1 MTDSRWKTAEE
12 TYGCALLA
20 GGEGKRLG
28 GVNKAQLL
36 VPERPPGSDS
46 AEVLQEKEPAETLLA
61 RTARILSGTG
71 LPCYLSVAAYEM
83 AAPEGW
89 TTVDDRDYLT
99 GLLPD
104 SSGFAGPMGGICAC
118 LRKAREDGLDG
129 LFFVPCDAPGFEVDV
144 IEKMLP
150 HLQNDMAGQGN
161 AAGQGTKPCD
171 APPDIVVWQTPDGCD
186 QMTFAYYAVG
196 CLPAI
201 EKQLAEGRY
210 RLRGLLE
217 EGIRFVRLLTK
228 EEGLPEERFRN
239 LNTLEDID

>member
-1 MTDSRWKTAEE
+1 MMDIGRKMATEKN
-12 TYGCALLA
+12 GCALLA

-36 VPERPPGSDS
+36 VP
-46 AEVLQEKEPAETLLA
+46 KECAETLLA

-83 AAPEGW
+83 DAPEGW
-89 TTVDDRDYLT
+89 AVVDDRDYLP

-104 SSGFAGPMGGICAC
+104 SGFAGPMGGIYSC
-118 LRKAREDGLDG
+118 LRKAQEDGLDG
-129 LFFVPCDAPGFEVDV
+129 LFFVPCDAPGFEADV
-144 IEKMLP
+144 IGKMLP
-150 HLQNDMAGQGN
+150 YLQS
-161 AAGQGTKPCD
+161 
-171 APPDIVVWQTPDGCD
+171 DIMVWQTPDGRD
-186 QMTFAYYAVG
+186 QMTFAYYAVR

-201 EKQLAEGRY
+201 EKQLAAGRY

-217 EGIRFVRLLTK
+217 EGIRFVRLLTT

-239 LNTLEDID
+239 LNTLEDL

>member
-1 MTDSRWKTAEE
+1 MTDSVMTDSRWKTAEE

-36 VPERPPGSDS
+36 VPEKPPCSDP
-46 AEVLQEKEPAETLLA
+46 AEVLQEKERAETLLT

-104 SSGFAGPMGGICAC
+104 GGFAGPMGGIYAC
-118 LRKAREDGLDG
+118 LRRAREDGLDG
-129 LFFVPCDAPGFEVDV
+129 LFFVPCDAPGFEADV

-150 HLQNDMAGQGN
+150 SVKD
-161 AAGQGTKPCD
+161 D
-171 APPDIVVWQTPDGCD
+171 APPDIMVWQTPDGRD
-186 QMTFAYYAVG
+186 QMTFAYYAVS
-196 CLPAI
+196 CLPVI
-201 EKQLAEGRY
+201 EKQLAAGRY

-217 EGIRFVRLLTK
+217 EGIRFVRLLTT

>member
-36 VPERPPGSDS
+36 VPE
-46 AEVLQEKEPAETLLA
+46 EPAETLLT

-71 LPCYLSVAAYEM
+71 LPCYLSVAVYEM

-89 TTVDDRDYLT
+89 TAIDDRDYLT
-99 GLLPD
+99 DILPD
-104 SSGFAGPMGGICAC
+104 GGFAGPMGGIYAC

-129 LFFVPCDAPGFEVDV
+129 LFFVPCDAPGFEADV

-161 AAGQGTKPCD
+161 AAGQGTEPCD
-171 APPDIVVWQTPDGCD
+171 APPDIMVWQTPDGCD

-217 EGIRFVRLLTK
+217 EGIRFVRLLTT

-239 LNTLEDID
+239 LNTLEDL

>member
-1 MTDSRWKTAEE
+1 MATEKN
-12 TYGCALLA
+12 GCALLA

-36 VPERPPGSDS
+36 VPEKPPCSDS
-46 AEVLQEKEPAETLLA
+46 AEVLQEKERAETLLA

-83 AAPEGW
+83 DAPEGW
-89 TTVDDRDYLT
+89 AVVDDRDYLP

-104 SSGFAGPMGGICAC
+104 SGFAGPMGGIYSC
-118 LRKAREDGLDG
+118 LRKAQEDGLDG
-129 LFFVPCDAPGFEVDV
+129 LFFVPCDAPGFEADV

-150 HLQNDMAGQGN
+150 HLQS
-161 AAGQGTKPCD
+161 
-171 APPDIVVWQTPDGCD
+171 DIMVWQTPDGCD

-201 EKQLAEGRY
+201 EKQLAAGRY

-217 EGIRFVRLLTK
+217 EGIRFVRLLTT

>member
-1 MTDSRWKTAEE
+1 MATEKN
-12 TYGCALLA
+12 GCALLA

-36 VPERPPGSDS
+36 VP
-46 AEVLQEKEPAETLLA
+46 KECAETLLA
-61 RTARILSGTG
+61 RTARILSGIG

-83 AAPEGW
+83 DAPEGW
-89 TTVDDRDYLT
+89 AVVDDRDYLP

-104 SSGFAGPMGGICAC
+104 SGFAGPMGGIYSC
-118 LRKAREDGLDG
+118 LRKAQEDGLDG
-129 LFFVPCDAPGFEVDV
+129 LFFVPCDAPGFEADV
-144 IEKMLP
+144 IGKMLP
-150 HLQNDMAGQGN
+150 YLQS
-161 AAGQGTKPCD
+161 
-171 APPDIVVWQTPDGCD
+171 DIMVWQTPDGRD

-201 EKQLAEGRY
+201 EKQLAAGRY

-217 EGIRFVRLLTK
+217 EGIRFVRLLTT
-228 EEGLPEERFRN
+228 EEGLQEERFRN